1 MANVAQKIKELRIE
15 KNLTQKKLA
24 DLLNVSQNAVYN
36 WENGKRE
43 PNSDIIE
50 KLSDIF
56 EVLPSYL
63 MGWRDEDME
72 IEMEIDKLIDRFSNI
87 TDHQEVSDIVK
98 EMQNLISKQSIIED
112 KIDTVDFHSPQKSS
126 IYFDSTE
133 FSESELTEIKNFAN
147 FLKSKR
153 TITNSFSP
161 KDE

>member
-1 MANVAQKIKELRIE
+1 MANVAQKIKELRIQ
-15 KNLTQKKLA
+15 NNMTQKKLA

-63 MGWRDEDME
+63 MGWRDEDLE
-72 IEMEIDKLIDRFSNI
+72 IETEIDKLIDRFSNI
-87 TDHQEVSDIVK
+87 TEHREVSDIVK
-98 EMQNLISKQSIIED
+98 EMQDLISKQSVIED
-112 KIDTVDFHSPQKSS
+112 KINTVDFHSPRPKKSS
-126 IYFDSTE
+126 IYFDSSE
-133 FSESELTEIKNFAN
+133 FSESELTEIKNFAD

-153 TITNSFSP
+153 NDI
-161 KDE
+161 E